1 MSTDDQPSGG
11 KKIVRNANENI
22 NVEENSVL
30 KKLFEKDPILK
41 DLFERDRE
49 LQKRIEEREE
59 IRRQKLESLKNE
71 AKAILGVSL

>member
-11 KKIVRNANENI
+11 KKIVRNVNENI

-30 KKLFEKDPILK
+30 KKLFEKDPVLK

-49 LQKRIEEREE
+49 LQKRIEERESKRKE
-59 IRRQKLESLKNE
+59 KFESLKKE
-71 AKAILGVSL
+71 AKVILGVY

>member
-1 MSTDDQPSGG
+1 
-11 KKIVRNANENI
+11 
-22 NVEENSVL
+22 
-30 KKLFEKDPILK
+30 
-41 DLFERDRE
+41 